1 MRDFP
6 ASTSGSLPS
15 YRGPAFIGQLT
26 LPLFNRLRLVG
37 TALRDV
43 YVSAQA
49 VRTAEERA
57 RNAFVLTQL
66 GGLADIDLPLDLIGR
81 ASVGYTES
89 SYLIPSLIQGVP
101 YPRVDHLYSAG
112 GSLLRRFSD
121 SVRIGGSVTYYR
133 RVSTIPGNSYD
144 RWVYG
149 VSGEIVP

>member
-1 MRDFP
+1 
-6 ASTSGSLPS
+6 
-15 YRGPAFIGQLT
+15 
-26 LPLFNRLRLVG
+26 
-37 TALRDV
+37 
-43 YVSAQA
+43 
-49 VRTAEERA
+49 
-57 RNAFVLTQL
+57 
-66 GGLADIDLPLDLIGR
+66 
-81 ASVGYTES
+81 
-89 SYLIPSLIQGVP
+89 VP